1 MSYNVNQKVGISAI
15 TTYVP
20 PYRVGL
26 ENWCDWTNNSWDKIG
41 NIIGSGFRMLGPNE
55 SIYTMAA
62 NAVLDLIVENQIKS
76 NDIGFLALGTES
88 STDNSAGT
96 IIIKG
101 MVNEELKNRGMD
113 PISNQCEVPE
123 FKQACLSGIYAL
135 KNAVRYV
142 NSDAPEKKA
151 IVVCSDIALYQIG
164 SSGEPTQGA
173 GAVATLIESNP
184 KIAEVKTASSGSSSE
199 YRQLDFRKPIQ
210 YRAENLNGHSAS
222 DLDLPV
228 FNGKYSAS
236 CYIDGT
242 ISALSNMSHN
252 LGKSVSRVIKE
263 SVAIFMHR
271 PFHKMPLNAFS
282 ISYLHALANGDSS
295 DQKELDEYISFSD
308 SSSDEI
314 RNELK
319 EKIDL
324 KNFLE
329 NDINKDL
336 FPKTNRI
343 LKELHRYEPFK
354 TKALSK
360 LKLGSE
366 LTKEMGNI
374 YSGSIFGWLAAGIE
388 DSKKNGKTLNGK
400 DALLIGYGSGDA
412 AEVIPITFTNECC
425 ELDKNIKYSDAF
437 DSPINLDH
445 NQYVKLR
452 TNKVLEG
459 IQSSNNKGFF
469 VSKIGSEESKDF
481 QDAGIEYYEYLN

>member
-1 MSYNVNQKVGISAI
+1 MKQKVGISAI
-15 TTYVP
+15 TAYVP
-20 PYRVGL
+20 SYRVGL
-26 ENWCDWTNNSWDKIG
+26 EDWCNWTDNSWDKISS
-41 NIIGSGFRMLGPNE
+41 IIGSGFRMLGPDE

-62 NAVLDLIVENQIKS
+62 NAVLDLIIENKIEPSQ
-76 NDIGFLALGTES
+76 IGFLALGTES

-101 MVNEELKNRGMD
+101 MVNDELKNRGLS

-184 KIAEVKTASSGSSSE
+184 KIAEVNTAFSGSSSE
-199 YRQLDFRKPIQ
+199 YRQIDFRKPIQ

-242 ISALSNMSHN
+242 ISALSNMSLN
-252 LGKSVSRVIKE
+252 RGQSLSKLLNEAAAV
-263 SVAIFMHR
+263 FMHR
-271 PFHKMPLNAFS
+271 PFHKMPMNAFS
-282 ISYLHALANGDSS
+282 ISYLYALANGDEDDHQEFYDLL
-295 DQKELDEYISFSD
+295 DQANIQPE
-308 SSSDEI
+308 EI
-314 RNELK
+314 KKELK
-319 EKIDL
+319 ERPDL
-324 KNFLE
+324 VTFLQT
-329 NDINKDL
+329 DINKEL
-336 FPKTNRI
+336 FPKTNKALKSLNRI
-343 LKELHRYEPFK
+343 KPFK
-354 TKALSK
+354 DKVLSK
-360 LKLGSE
+360 IKLGNE

-374 YSGSIFGWLAAGIE
+374 YSGSIFAWLAAGIE
-388 DSKKNGKTLNGK
+388 DSMKNGKDLNGK
-400 DALLIGYGSGDA
+400 DGLLIGYGSGDA
-412 AEVIPITFTNECC
+412 AEVIPISFTQDCC
-425 ELDKNIKYSDAF
+425 DKESNIKYSSAF
-437 DSPINLDH
+437 SEPVNLNH
-445 NQYVKLR
+445 KQYIKLR
-452 TNKVLEG
+452 TNKILEG
-459 IQSSNNKGFF
+459 VESIKSKGFV
-469 VSKIGSEESKDF
+469 VSKVGKEESTDF

>member
-1 MSYNVNQKVGISAI
+1 MKQKVGISAI
-15 TTYVP
+15 TAYVP
-20 PYRVGL
+20 SYRVGL
-26 ENWCDWTNNSWDKIG
+26 EDWCNWTNNSWDKIS
-41 NIIGSGFRMLGPNE
+41 NIIGSGFRMLGPDE

-62 NAVLDLIVENQIKS
+62 NAVLDLIIENKIEPSQ
-76 NDIGFLALGTES
+76 IGFLALGTES

-101 MVNEELKNRGMD
+101 MVNDELKNRGLS

-184 KIAEVKTASSGSSSE
+184 KIAEVNTAFSGSSSE
-199 YRQLDFRKPIQ
+199 YRQIDFRKPIQ

-242 ISALSNMSHN
+242 ISALSNMSLN
-252 LGKSVSRVIKE
+252 RGQSLSKLLNEAAAV
-263 SVAIFMHR
+263 FMHR
-271 PFHKMPLNAFS
+271 PFHKMPMNAFS
-282 ISYLHALANGDSS
+282 ISYLYALANGDE
-295 DQKELDEYISFSD
+295 DDHQEFYDLLAQANIQP
-308 SSSDEI
+308 DEI
-314 RNELK
+314 KKELK
-319 EKIDL
+319 ERPDL
-324 KNFLE
+324 VTFLQT
-329 NDINKDL
+329 DINKEL
-336 FPKTNRI
+336 FPKTNKALKSLNRI
-343 LKELHRYEPFK
+343 KPFK
-354 TKALSK
+354 DKVLSK
-360 LKLGSE
+360 IKLGNE

-374 YSGSIFGWLAAGIE
+374 YSGSIFAWLAAGIE
-388 DSKKNGKTLNGK
+388 DSIKNGKDLNGK
-400 DALLIGYGSGDA
+400 DGLLIGYGSGDA
-412 AEVIPITFTNECC
+412 AEVIPISFTQDCC
-425 ELDKNIKYSDAF
+425 DKESNIKYSSAF
-437 DSPINLDH
+437 SEPVNLNH
-445 NQYVKLR
+445 KQYIKLR
-452 TNKVLEG
+452 TNKILEG
-459 IQSSNNKGFF
+459 VESIKPKGFV
-469 VSKIGSEESKDF
+469 VSKVGKEESTDF

>member
-1 MSYNVNQKVGISAI
+1 MKQKVGISAI
-15 TTYVP
+15 TAYVP
-20 PYRVGL
+20 SYRVGL
-26 ENWCDWTNNSWDKIG
+26 EDWCNWTDNSWDKISS
-41 NIIGSGFRMLGPNE
+41 IIGSGFRMLGPDE

-62 NAVLDLIVENQIKS
+62 NAVLDLIIENKIEPSQ
-76 NDIGFLALGTES
+76 IGFLALGTES

-101 MVNEELKNRGMD
+101 MVNDELKNRGMS

-184 KIAEVKTASSGSSSE
+184 KIAEVNTAFSGSSSE
-199 YRQLDFRKPIQ
+199 YRQIDFRKPIQ

-242 ISALSNMSHN
+242 ISALSNMSLN
-252 LGKSVSRVIKE
+252 RGQSLSKLLNEASAV
-263 SVAIFMHR
+263 FMHR
-271 PFHKMPLNAFS
+271 PFHKMPMNAFS
-282 ISYLHALANGDSS
+282 ISYLYALANGDE
-295 DQKELDEYISFSD
+295 DDHQEFYDLLAQANIQPE
-308 SSSDEI
+308 EI
-314 RNELK
+314 KKELK
-319 EKIDL
+319 ERPDL
-324 KNFLE
+324 VTFLQT
-329 NDINKDL
+329 DINKEL
-336 FPKTNRI
+336 FPKTNKALKSLNRI
-343 LKELHRYEPFK
+343 KPFK
-354 TKALSK
+354 DKVLSK
-360 LKLGSE
+360 IKLGNE

-374 YSGSIFGWLAAGIE
+374 YSGSIFAWLAAGIE
-388 DSKKNGKTLNGK
+388 DSMKNGKDLNGK
-400 DALLIGYGSGDA
+400 DGLLIGYGSGDA
-412 AEVIPITFTNECC
+412 AEVIPISFTQDCC
-425 ELDKNIKYSDAF
+425 DKESNIKYSSAF
-437 DSPINLDH
+437 SEPVNLNH
-445 NQYVKLR
+445 KQYIKLR
-452 TNKVLEG
+452 TNKILEG
-459 IQSSNNKGFF
+459 VESIKSKGFV
-469 VSKIGSEESKDF
+469 VSKVGKEESTDF

>member
-1 MSYNVNQKVGISAI
+1 MKQKVGISAI
-15 TTYVP
+15 TAYVP
-20 PYRVGL
+20 SYRVGL
-26 ENWCDWTNNSWDKIG
+26 EDWCNWTDNSRDKISS
-41 NIIGSGFRMLGPNE
+41 IIGSGFRMLGPDE

-62 NAVLDLIVENQIKS
+62 NAVLDLIIENKIEPSQ
-76 NDIGFLALGTES
+76 IGFLALGTES

-101 MVNEELKNRGMD
+101 MVNDELKNRGLS

-184 KIAEVKTASSGSSSE
+184 KIAEVNTAFSGSSSE
-199 YRQLDFRKPIQ
+199 YRQIDFRKPIQ

-242 ISALSNMSHN
+242 ISALSNMSLN
-252 LGKSVSRVIKE
+252 RGQSLSKLLNEAAAV
-263 SVAIFMHR
+263 FMHR
-271 PFHKMPLNAFS
+271 PFHKMPMNAFS
-282 ISYLHALANGDSS
+282 ISYLYALANGDEDDYQEFYDLLAQANIQPEEISR
-295 DQKELDEYISFSD
+295 ELTE
-308 SSSDEI
+308 
-314 RNELK
+314 RP
-319 EKIDL
+319 DL
-324 KNFLE
+324 ATFLQT
-329 NDINKDL
+329 DINKEL
-336 FPKTNRI
+336 FPKTNKALKSLNRI
-343 LKELHRYEPFK
+343 KPFK
-354 TKALSK
+354 DKVLSK
-360 LKLGSE
+360 IKLGND

-374 YSGSIFGWLAAGIE
+374 YSGSIFAWLAAGIE
-388 DSKKNGKTLNGK
+388 DSMKNGKDLNGK
-400 DALLIGYGSGDA
+400 DGLLIGYGSGDA
-412 AEVIPITFTNECC
+412 AEVIPISFTQDCC
-425 ELDKNIKYSDAF
+425 DKESNIKYSSAF
-437 DSPINLDH
+437 SEPVNLNH
-445 NQYVKLR
+445 KQYIKLR
-452 TNKVLEG
+452 TNKILEG
-459 IQSSNNKGFF
+459 VESRKSKGFV
-469 VSKIGSEESKDF
+469 VSKVGKEESTDF

>member
-1 MSYNVNQKVGISAI
+1 MKQKVGISAI
-15 TTYVP
+15 TAYVP
-20 PYRVGL
+20 SYRVGL
-26 ENWCDWTNNSWDKIG
+26 EDWCNWTNNSWDKIS
-41 NIIGSGFRMLGPNE
+41 NIIGSGFRMLGPDE

-62 NAVLDLIVENQIKS
+62 NAVLDLIIENKIEPSQ
-76 NDIGFLALGTES
+76 IGFLALGTES

-101 MVNEELKNRGMD
+101 MVNDELKNRGLS

-184 KIAEVKTASSGSSSE
+184 KIAEVNTAFSGSSSE
-199 YRQLDFRKPIQ
+199 YRQIDFRKPIQ

-242 ISALSNMSHN
+242 ISALSNMSLN
-252 LGKSVSRVIKE
+252 RGQSLSKLLNEAAAV
-263 SVAIFMHR
+263 FMHR
-271 PFHKMPLNAFS
+271 PFHKMPMNAFS
-282 ISYLHALANGDSS
+282 ISYLYALANGDE
-295 DQKELDEYISFSD
+295 DDHQEFYDLLAQANIQP
-308 SSSDEI
+308 DEI
-314 RNELK
+314 KKELK
-319 EKIDL
+319 ERPDL
-324 KNFLE
+324 VTFLQT
-329 NDINKDL
+329 DINKEL
-336 FPKTNRI
+336 FPKTNKALKSLNRI
-343 LKELHRYEPFK
+343 KPFK
-354 TKALSK
+354 DKVLSK
-360 LKLGSE
+360 IKLGNE

-374 YSGSIFGWLAAGIE
+374 YSGSIFAWLAAGIE
-388 DSKKNGKTLNGK
+388 DSIKNGKDLNGK
-400 DALLIGYGSGDA
+400 DGLLIGYGSGDA
-412 AEVIPITFTNECC
+412 AEVIPISFTQDCC
-425 ELDKNIKYSDAF
+425 DKESNIKYSSAF
-437 DSPINLDH
+437 SEPVNLNH
-445 NQYVKLR
+445 KQYIKLR
-452 TNKVLEG
+452 TNKILEG
-459 IQSSNNKGFF
+459 VESIKSKGFV
-469 VSKIGSEESKDF
+469 VSKVGKEESTDF

>member
-1 MSYNVNQKVGISAI
+1 MKQKVGISAI
-15 TTYVP
+15 TAYVP
-20 PYRVGL
+20 SYRVGL
-26 ENWCDWTNNSWDKIG
+26 EDWCNWTDNSWDKISS
-41 NIIGSGFRMLGPNE
+41 IIGSGFRMLGPDE

-62 NAVLDLIVENQIKS
+62 NAVLDLIIENKIEPSQ
-76 NDIGFLALGTES
+76 IGFLALGTES

-101 MVNEELKNRGMD
+101 MVNDELKNRGLS

-184 KIAEVKTASSGSSSE
+184 KIAEVNTAFSGSSSE
-199 YRQLDFRKPIQ
+199 YRQIDFRKPIQ

-242 ISALSNMSHN
+242 ISALSNMSLN
-252 LGKSVSRVIKE
+252 RGQSLSKLLDEAAAV
-263 SVAIFMHR
+263 FMHR
-271 PFHKMPLNAFS
+271 PFHKMPMNAFS
-282 ISYLHALANGDSS
+282 ISYLYALANGDE
-295 DQKELDEYISFSD
+295 DDHQEFYDLLAQANIQPE
-308 SSSDEI
+308 EI
-314 RNELK
+314 KKELK
-319 EKIDL
+319 ERPDL
-324 KNFLE
+324 VTFLQT
-329 NDINKDL
+329 DINKEL
-336 FPKTNRI
+336 FPKTNKALKSLNRI
-343 LKELHRYEPFK
+343 KPFK
-354 TKALSK
+354 DKVLSK
-360 LKLGSE
+360 IKLGNE

-374 YSGSIFGWLAAGIE
+374 YSGSIFAWLAAGIE
-388 DSKKNGKTLNGK
+388 DSMKNGKDLNGK
-400 DALLIGYGSGDA
+400 DGLLIGYGSGDA
-412 AEVIPITFTNECC
+412 AEVIPISFTQDCC
-425 ELDKNIKYSDAF
+425 DKESNIKYSSAF
-437 DSPINLDH
+437 SEPVNLNH
-445 NQYVKLR
+445 KQYIKLR
-452 TNKVLEG
+452 TNKILEG
-459 IQSSNNKGFF
+459 VESIKSKGFV
-469 VSKIGSEESKDF
+469 VSKVGKEESTDF

>member
-1 MSYNVNQKVGISAI
+1 MKQKVGISAI
-15 TTYVP
+15 TAYVP
-20 PYRVGL
+20 SYRVGL
-26 ENWCDWTNNSWDKIG
+26 EDWCNWTDNSWDKISS
-41 NIIGSGFRMLGPNE
+41 IIGSGFRMLGPDE

-62 NAVLDLIVENQIKS
+62 NAVLDLIIENKIEPSQ
-76 NDIGFLALGTES
+76 IGFLALGTES

-101 MVNEELKNRGMD
+101 MVNDELKNRGLS

-184 KIAEVKTASSGSSSE
+184 KIAEVNTAFSGSSSE
-199 YRQLDFRKPIQ
+199 YRQIDFRKPIQ

-242 ISALSNMSHN
+242 ISALSNMSLN
-252 LGKSVSRVIKE
+252 RGQSLSKLLNEAAAV
-263 SVAIFMHR
+263 FMHR
-271 PFHKMPLNAFS
+271 PFHKMPMNAFS
-282 ISYLHALANGDSS
+282 ISYLYALANGDE
-295 DQKELDEYISFSD
+295 DDHQEFYDLLAQANIQP
-308 SSSDEI
+308 DEI
-314 RNELK
+314 KKELK
-319 EKIDL
+319 ERPDL
-324 KNFLE
+324 VTFLQT
-329 NDINKDL
+329 DINKEL
-336 FPKTNRI
+336 FPKTNKALKSLNRI
-343 LKELHRYEPFK
+343 KPFK
-354 TKALSK
+354 DKVLSK
-360 LKLGSE
+360 IKLGNE

-374 YSGSIFGWLAAGIE
+374 YSGSIFAWLAAGIE
-388 DSKKNGKTLNGK
+388 DSMKNGKDLNGK
-400 DALLIGYGSGDA
+400 DGLLIGYGSGDA
-412 AEVIPITFTNECC
+412 AEVIPISFTQDCC
-425 ELDKNIKYSDAF
+425 DKESNIKYSSAF
-437 DSPINLDH
+437 SEPVNLNH
-445 NQYVKLR
+445 KQYIKLR
-452 TNKVLEG
+452 TNKILEG
-459 IQSSNNKGFF
+459 IESRKSKGFV
-469 VSKIGSEESKDF
+469 VSKVGKEESTDF

>member
-1 MSYNVNQKVGISAI
+1 MKQKVGISAI
-15 TTYVP
+15 TAYVP
-20 PYRVGL
+20 SYRVGL
-26 ENWCDWTNNSWDKIG
+26 EDWCNWTDNSWDKISS
-41 NIIGSGFRMLGPNE
+41 IIGSGFRMLGPDE

-62 NAVLDLIVENQIKS
+62 NAVLDLIIENKIEPSQ
-76 NDIGFLALGTES
+76 IGFLALGTES

-101 MVNEELKNRGMD
+101 MVNDELKNRGLS

-184 KIAEVKTASSGSSSE
+184 KIAEVNTAFSGSSSE
-199 YRQLDFRKPIQ
+199 YRQIDFRKPIQ

-242 ISALSNMSHN
+242 ISALSNMSLN
-252 LGKSVSRVIKE
+252 RGQSLSKLLNEAAAV
-263 SVAIFMHR
+263 FMHR
-271 PFHKMPLNAFS
+271 PFHKMPMNAFS
-282 ISYLHALANGDSS
+282 ISYLYALANGDEDDYQEFYDLLAQANIQPEEISR
-295 DQKELDEYISFSD
+295 ELTE
-308 SSSDEI
+308 
-314 RNELK
+314 RP
-319 EKIDL
+319 DL
-324 KNFLE
+324 ATFLQT
-329 NDINKDL
+329 DINKEL
-336 FPKTNRI
+336 FPKTNKALKSLNRI
-343 LKELHRYEPFK
+343 KPFK
-354 TKALSK
+354 DKVLSK
-360 LKLGSE
+360 IKLGNE

-374 YSGSIFGWLAAGIE
+374 YSGSIFAWLAAGIE
-388 DSKKNGKTLNGK
+388 DSMKNGKDLNGK
-400 DALLIGYGSGDA
+400 DGLLIGYGSGDA
-412 AEVIPITFTNECC
+412 AEVIPISFTQDCC
-425 ELDKNIKYSDAF
+425 DKESNIKYSSAF
-437 DSPINLDH
+437 SEPVNLNH
-445 NQYVKLR
+445 KQYIKLR
-452 TNKVLEG
+452 TNKILEG
-459 IQSSNNKGFF
+459 VESRKSKGFV
-469 VSKIGSEESKDF
+469 VSKVGKEESTDF

>member
-1 MSYNVNQKVGISAI
+1 MKQKVGISAI
-15 TTYVP
+15 TAYVP
-20 PYRVGL
+20 SYRVGL
-26 ENWCDWTNNSWDKIG
+26 EDWCNWTDNSWDKISS
-41 NIIGSGFRMLGPNE
+41 IIGSGFRMLGPDE

-62 NAVLDLIVENQIKS
+62 NAVLDLIIENKIEPSQ
-76 NDIGFLALGTES
+76 IGFLALGTES

-101 MVNEELKNRGMD
+101 MVNDELKNRGLS

-184 KIAEVKTASSGSSSE
+184 KIAEVNTAFSGSSSE
-199 YRQLDFRKPIQ
+199 YRQIDFRKPIQ

-242 ISALSNMSHN
+242 ISALSNMSLN
-252 LGKSVSRVIKE
+252 RGQSLSKLLNEAAAV
-263 SVAIFMHR
+263 FMHR
-271 PFHKMPLNAFS
+271 PFHKMPMNAFS
-282 ISYLHALANGDSS
+282 ISYLYALANGDEDDHQEFYDLL
-295 DQKELDEYISFSD
+295 DQANIQPE
-308 SSSDEI
+308 EI
-314 RNELK
+314 KKELK
-319 EKIDL
+319 ERPDL
-324 KNFLE
+324 VTFLQT
-329 NDINKDL
+329 DINKEL
-336 FPKTNRI
+336 FPKTNKALKSLNRI
-343 LKELHRYEPFK
+343 KPFK
-354 TKALSK
+354 DKVLSK
-360 LKLGSE
+360 IKLGNE

-374 YSGSIFGWLAAGIE
+374 YSGSIFAWLAAGIE
-388 DSKKNGKTLNGK
+388 DSMKNGKDLNGK
-400 DALLIGYGSGDA
+400 DGLLIGYGSGDA
-412 AEVIPITFTNECC
+412 AEVIPISFTQDCC
-425 ELDKNIKYSDAF
+425 DKESNIKYSSAF
-437 DSPINLDH
+437 SEPVNLNH
-445 NQYVKLR
+445 KQYIKLR
-452 TNKVLEG
+452 SNKILEG
-459 IQSSNNKGFF
+459 VESRKSKGF
-469 VSKIGSEESKDF
+469 VVCKVGKEESTDF

>member
-1 MSYNVNQKVGISAI
+1 MKQKVGISAI
-15 TTYVP
+15 TAYVP
-20 PYRVGL
+20 SYRVGL
-26 ENWCDWTNNSWDKIG
+26 EDWCNWTNNSWDKISS
-41 NIIGSGFRMLGPNE
+41 IIGSGFRMLGPDE

-62 NAVLDLIVENQIKS
+62 NAVLDLIIENKIEPSQ
-76 NDIGFLALGTES
+76 IGFLALGTES

-101 MVNEELKNRGMD
+101 MVNDELKNRGLS

-184 KIAEVKTASSGSSSE
+184 KIAEVNTAFSGSSSE
-199 YRQLDFRKPIQ
+199 YRQIDFRKPIQ

-242 ISALSNMSHN
+242 ISALSNMSLN
-252 LGKSVSRVIKE
+252 RGQSLSKLLNEAAAV
-263 SVAIFMHR
+263 FMHR
-271 PFHKMPLNAFS
+271 PFHKMPMNAFS
-282 ISYLHALANGDSS
+282 ISYLYALANGDE
-295 DQKELDEYISFSD
+295 DDHQEFYDLLAQANIQPEEIKKELTE
-308 SSSDEI
+308 
-314 RNELK
+314 RP
-319 EKIDL
+319 DL
-324 KNFLE
+324 VTFLQT
-329 NDINKDL
+329 DINKEL
-336 FPKTNRI
+336 FPKTN
-343 LKELHRYEPFK
+343 
-354 TKALSK
+354 KALKSLNRIKLFKDKVLSK
-360 LKLGSE
+360 IKLGNE

-374 YSGSIFGWLAAGIE
+374 YSGSIFAWLAAGIE
-388 DSKKNGKTLNGK
+388 DSIKNGKDLNGK
-400 DALLIGYGSGDA
+400 DGLLIGYGSGDA
-412 AEVIPITFTNECC
+412 AEVIPISFTQDCC
-425 ELDKNIKYSDAF
+425 DKESNIKYSSAF
-437 DSPINLDH
+437 SEPVNLNH
-445 NQYVKLR
+445 KQYIKLR
-452 TNKVLEG
+452 TNKILEG
-459 IQSSNNKGFF
+459 VESRKSKGFV
-469 VSKIGSEESKDF
+469 VSKVGKEESTDF

>member
-1 MSYNVNQKVGISAI
+1 MKQKVGISAI
-15 TTYVP
+15 TAYVP
-20 PYRVGL
+20 SYRVGL
-26 ENWCDWTNNSWDKIG
+26 EDWCNWTDNSWDKISS
-41 NIIGSGFRMLGPNE
+41 IIGSGFRMLGPDE

-62 NAVLDLIVENQIKS
+62 NAVLDLIIENKIEPSQ
-76 NDIGFLALGTES
+76 IGFLALGTES

-101 MVNEELKNRGMD
+101 MVNDELKNRGLS

-184 KIAEVKTASSGSSSE
+184 KIAEVNTAFSGSSSE
-199 YRQLDFRKPIQ
+199 YRQIDFRKPIQ

-242 ISALSNMSHN
+242 ISALSNMSLN
-252 LGKSVSRVIKE
+252 RGQSLSKLLNEAAAV
-263 SVAIFMHR
+263 FMHR
-271 PFHKMPLNAFS
+271 PFHKMPMNAFS
-282 ISYLHALANGDSS
+282 ISYLYALANGDE
-295 DQKELDEYISFSD
+295 DDHQEFYDLLARANIQPE
-308 SSSDEI
+308 EI
-314 RNELK
+314 KKELK
-319 EKIDL
+319 ERPDL
-324 KNFLE
+324 LTFLQT
-329 NDINKDL
+329 DINKEL
-336 FPKTNRI
+336 FPKTNKALKSLNRI
-343 LKELHRYEPFK
+343 KPFK
-354 TKALSK
+354 DKVLSK
-360 LKLGSE
+360 IKLGNE

-374 YSGSIFGWLAAGIE
+374 YSGSIFAWLAAGIE
-388 DSKKNGKTLNGK
+388 DSMKNGKDLNGK
-400 DALLIGYGSGDA
+400 DGLLIGYGSGDA
-412 AEVIPITFTNECC
+412 AEVIPISFTQDCC
-425 ELDKNIKYSDAF
+425 DKESNIKYSSAF
-437 DSPINLDH
+437 SEPVNLNH
-445 NQYVKLR
+445 KQYIKLR
-452 TNKVLEG
+452 TNKILEG
-459 IQSSNNKGFF
+459 VESRKSKGFV
-469 VSKIGSEESKDF
+469 VSKVGKEESTDF

>member
-1 MSYNVNQKVGISAI
+1 MKQKVGISAI
-15 TTYVP
+15 TAYVP
-20 PYRVGL
+20 SYRVGL
-26 ENWCDWTNNSWDKIG
+26 EDWCNWTDNSWDKISS
-41 NIIGSGFRMLGPNE
+41 IIGSGFRMLGPDE

-62 NAVLDLIVENQIKS
+62 NAVLDLIIENKIEPSQ
-76 NDIGFLALGTES
+76 IGFLALGTES

-101 MVNEELKNRGMD
+101 MVNDELKNRGLS

-184 KIAEVKTASSGSSSE
+184 KIAEVNTAFSGSSSE
-199 YRQLDFRKPIQ
+199 YRQIDFRKPIQ

-242 ISALSNMSHN
+242 ISALSNMSLN
-252 LGKSVSRVIKE
+252 RGQSLSKLLNEAAAV
-263 SVAIFMHR
+263 FMHR
-271 PFHKMPLNAFS
+271 PFHKMPVNAFS
-282 ISYLHALANGDSS
+282 ISYLYALANGDE
-295 DQKELDEYISFSD
+295 DDHQEFYDLLAQANIQPE
-308 SSSDEI
+308 EI
-314 RNELK
+314 KKELK
-319 EKIDL
+319 ERPDL
-324 KNFLE
+324 VTFLQT
-329 NDINKDL
+329 DINKEL
-336 FPKTNRI
+336 FPKTNKALKSLNRI
-343 LKELHRYEPFK
+343 KPFK
-354 TKALSK
+354 DKVLSK
-360 LKLGSE
+360 IKLGNE

-374 YSGSIFGWLAAGIE
+374 YSGSIFAWLAAGIE
-388 DSKKNGKTLNGK
+388 DSMKNGKDLNGK
-400 DALLIGYGSGDA
+400 DGLLIGYGSGDA
-412 AEVIPITFTNECC
+412 AEVIPISFTQDCC
-425 ELDKNIKYSDAF
+425 DKESNIKYSSAF
-437 DSPINLDH
+437 SEPVNLNH
-445 NQYVKLR
+445 KQYIKLR
-452 TNKVLEG
+452 TNKILEG
-459 IQSSNNKGFF
+459 FESIKSKGFV
-469 VSKIGSEESKDF
+469 VSKVGKMESTDF

>member
-1 MSYNVNQKVGISAI
+1 MKQKVGISAI
-15 TTYVP
+15 TAYVP
-20 PYRVGL
+20 SYRVGL
-26 ENWCDWTNNSWDKIG
+26 EDWCNWTDNSWDKISS
-41 NIIGSGFRMLGPNE
+41 IIGSGFRMLGPDE

-62 NAVLDLIVENQIKS
+62 NAVLDLIIENKIEPSQ
-76 NDIGFLALGTES
+76 IGFLALGTES

-101 MVNEELKNRGMD
+101 MVNDELKNRGLS

-184 KIAEVKTASSGSSSE
+184 KIAEVNTAFSGSSSE
-199 YRQLDFRKPIQ
+199 YRQIDFRKPIQ

-242 ISALSNMSHN
+242 ISALSNMSLN
-252 LGKSVSRVIKE
+252 RGQSLSKLLNEAAAV
-263 SVAIFMHR
+263 FMHR
-271 PFHKMPLNAFS
+271 PFHKMPMNAFS
-282 ISYLHALANGDSS
+282 ISYLYALANGDE
-295 DQKELDEYISFSD
+295 DDHQEFYDLLAQANIQP
-308 SSSDEI
+308 DEI
-314 RNELK
+314 KKELK
-319 EKIDL
+319 ERPDL
-324 KNFLE
+324 VTFLQT
-329 NDINKDL
+329 DINKEL
-336 FPKTNRI
+336 FPKTNKALKSLNRI
-343 LKELHRYEPFK
+343 KPFK
-354 TKALSK
+354 DKVLSK
-360 LKLGSE
+360 IKLGNE

-374 YSGSIFGWLAAGIE
+374 YSGSIFAWLAAGIE
-388 DSKKNGKTLNGK
+388 DSMKNGKDLNGK
-400 DALLIGYGSGDA
+400 DGLLIGYGSGDA
-412 AEVIPITFTNECC
+412 AEVIPISFTQDCC
-425 ELDKNIKYSDAF
+425 DKESNIKYSSAF
-437 DSPINLDH
+437 SEPVNLNH
-445 NQYVKLR
+445 KQYIKLR
-452 TNKVLEG
+452 TNKILEG
-459 IQSSNNKGFF
+459 VESIKSKGFV
-469 VSKIGSEESKDF
+469 VSKVGKEESTDF

>member
-1 MSYNVNQKVGISAI
+1 MKQKVGISAI
-15 TTYVP
+15 TAYVP
-20 PYRVGL
+20 SYRVGL
-26 ENWCDWTNNSWDKIG
+26 EDWCDWTDNSWNKISS
-41 NIIGSGFRMLGPNE
+41 IIGSGFRMLGPDE

-62 NAVLDLIVENQIKS
+62 NSVLDLIIENNI
-76 NDIGFLALGTES
+76 DPREIGFLALGTES

-101 MVNEELKNRGMD
+101 MVNEELTNRGMD

-142 NSDAPEKKA
+142 HSDAPDKKA

-184 KIAEVKTASSGSSSE
+184 KIAEVKTAFSGSSSE

-242 ISALSNMSHN
+242 ISALSNMSEN
-252 LGKSVSRVIKE
+252 RGQSLSKLLKE
-263 SVAIFMHR
+263 AAAVFMHR
-271 PFHKMPLNAFS
+271 PFHRMPLNAFS
-282 ISYLHALANGDSS
+282 ISYLYALANGDEA
-295 DQKELDEYISFSD
+295 DHLELEDLTKEANIESE
-308 SSSDEI
+308 EI
-314 RNELK
+314 ERELK
-319 EKIDL
+319 VKPDL
-324 KNFLE
+324 KSFLQT
-329 NDINKDL
+329 DINKDL
-336 FPKTNRI
+336 FPKTNKA
-343 LKELHRYEPFK
+343 LKALNKIKPFK
-354 TKALSK
+354 DKVLSK
-360 LKLGSE
+360 LKLGNE

-374 YSGSIFGWLAAGIE
+374 YSGSIFAWLAAGIE
-388 DSKKNGKTLNGK
+388 DSMKNGKVLNGK

-412 AEVIPITFTNECC
+412 AEVIPISFTQDCCDNEN
-425 ELDKNIKYSDAF
+425 NIKYSAAF
-437 DSPINLDH
+437 TDPVNLDH
-445 NQYVKLR
+445 NQYIKLR

-459 IQSSNNKGFF
+459 VESKKSKGFI
-469 VSKIGSEESKDF
+469 VSKVGTEESTDF
-481 QDAGIEYYEYLN
+481 QDAGIEYYKYLN

>member
-1 MSYNVNQKVGISAI
+1 MKQKVGISAI
-15 TTYVP
+15 TAYVP
-20 PYRVGL
+20 SYRVGL
-26 ENWCDWTNNSWDKIG
+26 EDWCNWTDNSWDKISK
-41 NIIGSGFRMLGPNE
+41 IIGSGFRMLGPDE

-62 NAVLDLIVENQIKS
+62 NAVLDLIIENKIEPNQ
-76 NDIGFLALGTES
+76 IGFLALGTES

-101 MVNEELKNRGMD
+101 MVNDELKNRGMN

-184 KIAEVKTASSGSSSE
+184 KIAEVNTAFSGSSSE
-199 YRQLDFRKPIQ
+199 YRQIDFRKPIQ

-242 ISALSNMSHN
+242 ISALSNMSLN
-252 LGKSVSRVIKE
+252 RGKSLSKLLDEAAAV
-263 SVAIFMHR
+263 FMHR
-271 PFHKMPLNAFS
+271 PFHKMPMNAFS
-282 ISYLHALANGDSS
+282 ISYLYALANGDE
-295 DQKELDEYISFSD
+295 DDHQEFYDLLAQANIQPE
-308 SSSDEI
+308 EI
-314 RNELK
+314 KKELK
-319 EKIDL
+319 ERPDL
-324 KNFLE
+324 VTFLQT
-329 NDINKDL
+329 DINKEL
-336 FPKTNRI
+336 FPKTNKALKSLNRI
-343 LKELHRYEPFK
+343 KPFK
-354 TKALSK
+354 DKVLSK
-360 LKLGSE
+360 IKLGNE

-374 YSGSIFGWLAAGIE
+374 YSGSIFAWLAAGIE
-388 DSKKNGKTLNGK
+388 DSMKNGKDLNGK
-400 DALLIGYGSGDA
+400 DGLLIGYGSGDA
-412 AEVIPITFTNECC
+412 AEVIPISFTQDCC
-425 ELDKNIKYSDAF
+425 DKESNIKYSSAF
-437 DSPINLDH
+437 SEPVNLNH
-445 NQYVKLR
+445 KQYIKLR
-452 TNKVLEG
+452 TNKILEG
-459 IQSSNNKGFF
+459 VESRKSKGFV
-469 VSKIGSEESKDF
+469 VSKVGKEESTDF

>member
-1 MSYNVNQKVGISAI
+1 MKQKVGISAI
-15 TTYVP
+15 TAYVP
-20 PYRVGL
+20 SYRVGL
-26 ENWCDWTNNSWDKIG
+26 EDWCNWTNNSWDKIS
-41 NIIGSGFRMLGPNE
+41 NIIGSGFRMLGPDE

-62 NAVLDLIVENQIKS
+62 NAVLDLIIENKIEPSQ
-76 NDIGFLALGTES
+76 IGFLALGTES

-101 MVNEELKNRGMD
+101 MVNDELKNRGMS

-184 KIAEVKTASSGSSSE
+184 KIADVNTAFSGSSSE
-199 YRQLDFRKPIQ
+199 YRQIDFRKPIQ

-242 ISALSNMSHN
+242 ISALSNMSLN
-252 LGKSVSRVIKE
+252 RGQSLSKLLNEAAAV
-263 SVAIFMHR
+263 FMHR
-271 PFHKMPLNAFS
+271 PFHKMPMNAFS
-282 ISYLHALANGDSS
+282 ISYLYALANGDE
-295 DQKELDEYISFSD
+295 DDHQEFYDLLAQANIQPE
-308 SSSDEI
+308 EI
-314 RNELK
+314 KKELK
-319 EKIDL
+319 ERPDL
-324 KNFLE
+324 VTFLQT
-329 NDINKDL
+329 DINKEL
-336 FPKTNRI
+336 FPKTNKALKSLNRI
-343 LKELHRYEPFK
+343 KPFK
-354 TKALSK
+354 DKVLSK
-360 LKLGSE
+360 IKLGNE

-374 YSGSIFGWLAAGIE
+374 YSGSIFAWLAAGIE
-388 DSKKNGKTLNGK
+388 DSMKNGKDLNGK
-400 DALLIGYGSGDA
+400 DGLLIGYGSGDA
-412 AEVIPITFTNECC
+412 AEVIPISFTQDCC
-425 ELDKNIKYSDAF
+425 DKESNIKYSSAF
-437 DSPINLDH
+437 SEPVNLNH
-445 NQYVKLR
+445 KQYIKLR
-452 TNKVLEG
+452 TNKILEG
-459 IQSSNNKGFF
+459 VEIRKSKGFV
-469 VSKIGSEESKDF
+469 VSKVGKEESTDF

>member
-1 MSYNVNQKVGISAI
+1 MKQKVGISAI

-20 PYRVGL
+20 SYRVGL
-26 ENWCDWTNNSWDKIG
+26 EDWCSWTNNSWDKIS
-41 NIIGSGFRMLGPNE
+41 NIIGSGFRMLGPDE

-62 NAVLDLIVENQIKS
+62 NAVLDLIIENKIEPSQV
-76 NDIGFLALGTES
+76 GFLALGTES

-101 MVNEELKNRGMD
+101 MVNDELKKRGIN
-113 PISNQCEVPE
+113 PISSQCEVPE

-173 GAVATLIESNP
+173 GAVATLIESDP
-184 KIAEVKTASSGSSSE
+184 KIAEVKTAFSGSSSE
-199 YRQLDFRKPIQ
+199 YRQIDFRKPIQ

-242 ISALSNMSHN
+242 ISALSNMSEN
-252 LGKSVSRVIKE
+252 RGQSLSKLINQAAAV
-263 SVAIFMHR
+263 FMHR
-271 PFHKMPLNAFS
+271 PFHKMPINAFS
-282 ISYLHALANGDSS
+282 ISYLYALANGDE
-295 DQKELDEYISFSD
+295 DDNLELDNLIAHADVPLEEVKKELMN
-308 SSSDEI
+308 
-314 RNELK
+314 RPNLVT
-319 EKIDL
+319 
-324 KNFLE
+324 FLQT
-329 NDINKDL
+329 DINKDL
-336 FPKTNRI
+336 FPKTNKA
-343 LKELHRYEPFK
+343 LKALNKIRPFK
-354 TKALSK
+354 EKVLSK
-360 LKLGSE
+360 LKLGNE

-374 YSGSIFGWLAAGIE
+374 YSGSIFAWLAAGIE
-388 DSKKNGKTLNGK
+388 DSMKNGKALSGE

-412 AEVIPITFTNECC
+412 AEVIPISFTKNCC
-425 ELDKNIKYSDAF
+425 DEESNIKYSAAF
-437 DSPINLDH
+437 NEPVNLDQ
-445 NQYVKLR
+445 NQYIKLR
-452 TNKVLEG
+452 TDKILEG
-459 IQSSNNKGFF
+459 AQHKKPKGFI
-469 VSKIGSEESKDF
+469 VSKVGTEETIDF

>member
-1 MSYNVNQKVGISAI
+1 MKQKVGISAI
-15 TTYVP
+15 TAYVP
-20 PYRVGL
+20 SYRVGL
-26 ENWCDWTNNSWDKIG
+26 EDWCNWTDNSWDKISS
-41 NIIGSGFRMLGPNE
+41 IIGSGFRMLGPDE

-62 NAVLDLIVENQIKS
+62 NAVLDLIIENKIEPSQ
-76 NDIGFLALGTES
+76 IGFLALGTES

-101 MVNEELKNRGMD
+101 MVNDELKNRGMS

-184 KIAEVKTASSGSSSE
+184 KIAEVNTAFSGSSSE
-199 YRQLDFRKPIQ
+199 YRQIDFRKPIQ

-242 ISALSNMSHN
+242 ISALSNMSLN
-252 LGKSVSRVIKE
+252 RGQSLSKLLNEAAAV
-263 SVAIFMHR
+263 FMHR
-271 PFHKMPLNAFS
+271 PFHKMPMNAFS
-282 ISYLHALANGDSS
+282 ISYLYALANGDE
-295 DQKELDEYISFSD
+295 DDHQEFYDLLAQANIQPE
-308 SSSDEI
+308 EI
-314 RNELK
+314 KKELK
-319 EKIDL
+319 ERPDL
-324 KNFLE
+324 VTFLQT
-329 NDINKDL
+329 DINKEL
-336 FPKTNRI
+336 FPKTNKALKSLNRI
-343 LKELHRYEPFK
+343 KPFK
-354 TKALSK
+354 DKVLSK
-360 LKLGSE
+360 IKLGNE

-374 YSGSIFGWLAAGIE
+374 YSGSIFAWLAAGIE
-388 DSKKNGKTLNGK
+388 DSMKNGKDLNGK
-400 DALLIGYGSGDA
+400 DGLLIGYGSGDA
-412 AEVIPITFTNECC
+412 AEVIPISFTQDCC
-425 ELDKNIKYSDAF
+425 DKENNIKYSSAF
-437 DSPINLDH
+437 SEPVNLNH
-445 NQYVKLR
+445 KQYIKLR
-452 TNKVLEG
+452 TNKILEG
-459 IQSSNNKGFF
+459 VESRKSKGFV
-469 VSKIGSEESKDF
+469 VSKVGKEESTDF

>member
-1 MSYNVNQKVGISAI
+1 MKQKVGISAI
-15 TTYVP
+15 TAYVP
-20 PYRVGL
+20 SYRVGL
-26 ENWCDWTNNSWDKIG
+26 EDWCNWTDNSWDKISS
-41 NIIGSGFRMLGPNE
+41 IIGSGFRMLGPDE

-62 NAVLDLIVENQIKS
+62 NAVLDLIIENKIEPSQ
-76 NDIGFLALGTES
+76 IGFLALGTES

-101 MVNEELKNRGMD
+101 MVNDELKNRGMS

-184 KIAEVKTASSGSSSE
+184 KIAEVNTAFSGSSSE
-199 YRQLDFRKPIQ
+199 YRQIDFRKPIQ

-242 ISALSNMSHN
+242 ISALSNMSLN
-252 LGKSVSRVIKE
+252 RGQSLSKLLNEAAAV
-263 SVAIFMHR
+263 FMHR
-271 PFHKMPLNAFS
+271 PFHKMPMNAFS
-282 ISYLHALANGDSS
+282 ISYLYALANGDE
-295 DQKELDEYISFSD
+295 DDHQEFYDLLAQANIQP
-308 SSSDEI
+308 DEI
-314 RNELK
+314 KKELK
-319 EKIDL
+319 ERPDL
-324 KNFLE
+324 VTFLQT
-329 NDINKDL
+329 DINKEL
-336 FPKTNRI
+336 FPKTNKALKSLNRI
-343 LKELHRYEPFK
+343 KPFK
-354 TKALSK
+354 DKVLSK
-360 LKLGSE
+360 IKLGNE

-374 YSGSIFGWLAAGIE
+374 YSGSIFAWLAAGIE
-388 DSKKNGKTLNGK
+388 DSIKNGKDLNGK
-400 DALLIGYGSGDA
+400 DGLLIGYGSGDA
-412 AEVIPITFTNECC
+412 AEVIPISFTQDCC
-425 ELDKNIKYSDAF
+425 DKESNIKYSSAF
-437 DSPINLDH
+437 SEPVNLNH
-445 NQYVKLR
+445 KQYIKLR
-452 TNKVLEG
+452 TNKILEG
-459 IQSSNNKGFF
+459 VESIKSKGFV
-469 VSKIGSEESKDF
+469 VSKVGKEESTDF

>member
-1 MSYNVNQKVGISAI
+1 MKQKVGISAI
-15 TTYVP
+15 TAYVP
-20 PYRVGL
+20 SYRVGL
-26 ENWCDWTNNSWDKIG
+26 EDWCNWTNNSWDKIS
-41 NIIGSGFRMLGPNE
+41 NIIGSGFRMLGPDE

-62 NAVLDLIVENQIKS
+62 NAVLDLIIENKIEPSQ
-76 NDIGFLALGTES
+76 IGFLALGTES

-101 MVNEELKNRGMD
+101 MVNDELKNRGLS

-184 KIAEVKTASSGSSSE
+184 KIAEVNTAFSGSSSE
-199 YRQLDFRKPIQ
+199 YRQIDFRKPIQ

-242 ISALSNMSHN
+242 ISALSNMSLN
-252 LGKSVSRVIKE
+252 RGQSLSKLLNEAAAV
-263 SVAIFMHR
+263 FMHR
-271 PFHKMPLNAFS
+271 PFHKMPMNAFS
-282 ISYLHALANGDSS
+282 ISYLYALANGDE
-295 DQKELDEYISFSD
+295 DDHQEFYDLLAQANIQPE
-308 SSSDEI
+308 EI
-314 RNELK
+314 KKELK
-319 EKIDL
+319 ERPDL
-324 KNFLE
+324 VTFLQT
-329 NDINKDL
+329 DINKEL
-336 FPKTNRI
+336 FPKTNKALKSLNRI
-343 LKELHRYEPFK
+343 KPFK
-354 TKALSK
+354 DKVLSK
-360 LKLGSE
+360 IKLGNE

-374 YSGSIFGWLAAGIE
+374 YSGSIFAWLAAGIE
-388 DSKKNGKTLNGK
+388 DSIKNGKDLNGK
-400 DALLIGYGSGDA
+400 DGLLIGYGSGDA
-412 AEVIPITFTNECC
+412 AEVIPISFTQDCC
-425 ELDKNIKYSDAF
+425 DKESNIKYSSAF
-437 DSPINLDH
+437 SEPVNLNH
-445 NQYVKLR
+445 KQYIKLR
-452 TNKVLEG
+452 TNKILEG
-459 IQSSNNKGFF
+459 VESRKSKGFV
-469 VSKIGSEESKDF
+469 VSKVGKEESTDF